1 MNTLLT
7 LWFLLSSAVC
17 LHGLTVGDVTEV
29 YRWVSVDYDW
39 PNATTK
45 TDYITNNLFILEN
58 NIIAG
63 IKVYRDEVYVTV
75 PRWRRGIPSSLNR
88 VVTRGDKHLL
98 QPYPSWAMHR
108 LGDCSVLQYV
118 QSMEIDPNTGYMY
131 ILDNGRINIFENSST
146 NVCPPKL
153 LIWNMQK
160 NAEVH
165 RYVFP
170 ADVADPTSCFL
181 NDIVLDYVDGHVAF
195 AYITDVLEA
204 KLYVYDYNKD
214 ESYVFKDPSMQP
226 ESPGGYAVD
235 GIAMSPT
242 FDFVYFC
249 PITGRGLYQ
258 CCRCRAAAGGRGG

>member
-1 MNTLLT
+1 M
-7 LWFLLSSAVC
+7 FVIDASGYLSVC
-17 LHGLTVGDVTEV
+17 
-29 YRWVSVDYDW
+29 
-39 PNATTK
+39 
-45 TDYITNNLFILEN
+45 F
-58 NIIAG
+58 
-63 IKVYRDEVYVTV
+63 KVYRDEVYVTV

-98 QPYPSWAMHR
+98 QPYPSWAMNR
-108 LGDCSVLQYV
+108 MGDCSVLQYV

-258 CCRCRAAAGGRGG
+258 VGVTLEQCDTRTTLTLRNDSSLLHHVMTTHSHFTCTQPHTLMSIGIFRSKSASMQPNTQKAM